1 MLALLLLSLVVS
13 EHGHRIRESR
23 RAGGRAPSAS
33 AKAPLCDI
41 VAAGDKSGAWEC
53 VKGDGTMAAGSATT
67 FVATGTPTN
76 TTENGFA
83 VRTYTN
89 AQNDQQPADAAFP
102 ASDFSICMHH
112 RSSSNAVAQLAAFG
126 PTGAAAA
133 YATLP
138 FEVQGAGGNWVSYTS
153 NGVAGASLA
162 SGFSLVTNTWYLLCF
177 TYQRVGGAADN
188 VVRTYV
194 NGTQTATNST
204 GKLVHAVSSKWTT
217 NGYAGGTTGGAG
229 ARRGVFI
236 TYKLL
241 SATDIARLYGRL
253 AP

>member
-1 MLALLLLSLVVS
+1 MLALLLLSLVA
-13 EHGHRIRESR
+13 EHGHHTRESR
-23 RAGGRAPSAS
+23 RTGGRTTVA

-41 VAAGDKSGAWEC
+41 VSTSDKVGAWEC
-53 VKGDGTMAAGSATT
+53 MKGDGTMLAGSATT

-76 TTENGFA
+76 TTENGYA

-102 ASDFSICMHH
+102 QSDFSICMHH
-112 RSSSNAVAQLAAFG
+112 RSTSNAVAQLASFG

-133 YATLP
+133 YSALP
-138 FEVQGAGGNWVSYTS
+138 FEVQGAGGNWVSYIS
-153 NGVAGASLA
+153 NGTAGSSFAS
-162 SGFSLVTNTWYLLCF
+162 SYSLTAGTWYLLCF

-188 VVRTYV
+188 VGRTYV
-194 NGTQTATNST
+194 NGVQTNTSAT
-204 GKLVHAVSSKWTT
+204 LRLAQAVSSKWTT
-217 NGYAGGTTGGAG
+217 NGYVGGTTGGAG

-241 SATDIARLYGRL
+241 SPSDIARLYARL
-253 AP
+253 VP